1 LATLQHDE
9 VSRFMNDQ
17 QATIAVPADANVTNQ
32 GAEVTLQQR
41 RMALGV
47 ISGCHV
53 LNHLQYSIT
62 AVMFPVMM
70 NELGFGLLQL
80 GALSAISNFVGQG
93 LQVIYGLITGFF
105 KRTAILG
112 AGNVIVG
119 ISAIG
124 QFFVGNYAQL
134 LTARVA
140 IDIGSSPQHPL
151 GASILS
157 RFYPKARGWALTFH
171 HSAGSFGSFIG
182 PGLASI
188 ALLYMDWRTAFVV
201 FGLASLVMG
210 LALFVVRE
218 HASAADE
225 VNRDR
230 KGNFKANIEAYRT
243 CLKNRNILLT
253 SLVLMVGAA
262 GRGTGINL
270 TYLVPFFM
278 DRFGVSAPVGGV
290 FLTVLQA
297 AGLMGPLAIAW
308 FSDRF
313 GRRALVTQ
321 LTLLLSALMTVWLAY
336 QTSLGPLF
344 YLNLILY
351 GSVVEARGSLTQTM
365 ISDFA
370 RDELTDAAFS
380 IYYFVGCISGPI
392 WTLVVG
398 YVMQHYGFT
407 PAFFVAASTY
417 LAGMLL
423 LSFVRD
429 EPKREGPE
437 NS

>member
-1 LATLQHDE
+1 MSDQTTSVAAAAAASSEAPTLEASLRERRLAL
-9 VSRFMNDQ
+9 S
-17 QATIAVPADANVTNQ
+17 
-32 GAEVTLQQR
+32 L
-41 RMALGV
+41 
-47 ISGCHV
+47 ISICHT

-62 AVMFPVMM
+62 SVIFPVMM
-70 NELGFGLLQL
+70 KELGFGLLQL

-105 KRTAILG
+105 RRSAILG
-112 AGNVIVG
+112 TGNVIVG
-119 ISAIG
+119 VSAIS
-124 QFFVGNYAQL
+124 QYFVGNYSQL
-134 LTARVA
+134 LVARVA
-140 IDIGSSPQHPL
+140 IDAGSSPQHPL
-151 GASILS
+151 GSSILS

-188 ALLYMDWRTAFVV
+188 ALLYMGWQMAFVV
-201 FGLASLVMG
+201 FGIPSLVMG
-210 LALFVVRE
+210 LALFLVRDQ
-218 HASAADE
+218 SSPADQSKQ
-225 VNRDR
+225 RQ
-230 KGNFKANIEAYRT
+230 GNFKANIDAYRA
-243 CLKNRNILLT
+243 CLKSRNIVLT

-278 DRFGVSAPVGGV
+278 ERFAVSAPVGGL
-290 FLTVLQA
+290 FLTVLQG
-297 AGLMGPLAIAW
+297 AGLVGPLAIAW

-313 GRRALVTQ
+313 ARRATVTQ
-321 LTLLLSALMTVWLAY
+321 MTLLLSAILTAWLAY

-380 IYYFVGCISGPI
+380 IYYFVGCISGPV
-392 WTLVVG
+392 WTLIVG
-398 YVMQHYGFT
+398 YVMQNHGFT
-407 PAFFVAASTY
+407 PAFLLAASTY

-423 LSFVRD
+423 LSFVSE
-429 EPKREGPE
+429 EPKLPQTT
-437 NS
+437 

>member
-1 LATLQHDE
+1 MSDQTTSVATATATASEAPTLEASLRERRLAL
-9 VSRFMNDQ
+9 S
-17 QATIAVPADANVTNQ
+17 
-32 GAEVTLQQR
+32 L
-41 RMALGV
+41 
-47 ISGCHV
+47 ISICHT

-62 AVMFPVMM
+62 SVIFPVMM
-70 NELGFGLLQL
+70 KELGFGLLQL

-105 KRTAILG
+105 RRSAILG
-112 AGNVIVG
+112 TGNVIVG
-119 ISAIG
+119 VSAIS
-124 QFFVGNYAQL
+124 QYFVGNYSQL
-134 LTARVA
+134 LVARVA
-140 IDIGSSPQHPL
+140 IDAGSSPPL
-151 GASILS
+151 GSSILS

-188 ALLYMDWRTAFVV
+188 ALLYMGWQMAFVV
-201 FGLASLVMG
+201 FGIPSLVMG
-210 LALFVVRE
+210 LALFLVRDQ
-218 HASAADE
+218 SSPADQSKQ
-225 VNRDR
+225 RQ
-230 KGNFKANIEAYRT
+230 GNFKANIDAYRA
-243 CLKNRNILLT
+243 CLKSRNIVLT

-278 DRFGVSAPVGGV
+278 ERFAVSAPVGGL
-290 FLTVLQA
+290 FLTVLQG
-297 AGLMGPLAIAW
+297 AGLVGPLAIAW

-313 GRRALVTQ
+313 ARRATVTQ
-321 LTLLLSALMTVWLAY
+321 MTLLLSAILTAWLAY

-380 IYYFVGCISGPI
+380 IYYFVGCISGPV
-392 WTLVVG
+392 WTLIVG
-398 YVMQHYGFT
+398 YVMQNHGFT
-407 PAFFVAASTY
+407 PAFLLAASTY

-423 LSFVRD
+423 LSFVSE
-429 EPKREGPE
+429 EPKLPQTT
-437 NS
+437 

>member
-1 LATLQHDE
+1 
-9 VSRFMNDQ
+9 
-17 QATIAVPADANVTNQ
+17 
-32 GAEVTLQQR
+32 
-41 RMALGV
+41 
-47 ISGCHV
+47 
-53 LNHLQYSIT
+53 
-62 AVMFPVMM
+62 MFPVMM
-70 NELGFGLLQL
+70 KDLGFGLLQL

-93 LQVIYGLITGFF
+93 LQVIYGLFTGFF
-105 KRTAILG
+105 KRTVILG

-119 ISAIG
+119 ISAVS
-124 QFFVGNYAQL
+124 QFFVGSYPQL
-134 LTARVA
+134 LVARVA
-140 IDIGSSPQHPL
+140 IDAGSSPQHPL

-157 RFYPKARGWALTFH
+157 QFYPKARGWALTFH

-210 LALFVVRE
+210 LALFMVRE
-218 HASAADE
+218 HASSADDVKE
-225 VNRDR
+225 R
-230 KGNFKANIEAYRT
+230 KGDFKANIEAYRI
-243 CLKNRNILLT
+243 CLKNRNIVFT

-278 DRFGVSAPVGGV
+278 ERFDVTAPVGGV

-297 AGLMGPLAIAW
+297 AGLAGPIAIAW
-308 FSDRF
+308 FSDRL

-321 LTLLLSALMTVWLAY
+321 YTLLLSAIMTVWLAY

-351 GSVVEARGSLTQTM
+351 GTVVEARSSLTQTM

-370 RDELTDAAFS
+370 RDDLTDAAFS

-392 WTLVVG
+392 WTLIVG
-398 YVMQHYGFT
+398 YVMQNYGFT
-407 PAFFVAASTY
+407 PAFNVAASTY

-423 LSFVRD
+423 LLFVKE
-429 EPKREGPE
+429 EPKRTATR
-437 NS
+437 

>member
-1 LATLQHDE
+1 MSDQITSVAAAATSSEAPTLEASLRERRLAL
-9 VSRFMNDQ
+9 S
-17 QATIAVPADANVTNQ
+17 
-32 GAEVTLQQR
+32 L
-41 RMALGV
+41 
-47 ISGCHV
+47 ISICHT

-62 AVMFPVMM
+62 SVIFPVMM
-70 NELGFGLLQL
+70 KELGFGLLQL

-105 KRTAILG
+105 SRSAILG
-112 AGNVIVG
+112 TGNVIVG
-119 ISAIG
+119 VSAIA
-124 QFFVGNYAQL
+124 QYFVGNYSQL
-134 LTARVA
+134 LFARVA
-140 IDIGSSPQHPL
+140 IDAGSSPQHPL
-151 GASILS
+151 GSSILS

-188 ALLYMDWRTAFVV
+188 ALLYMGWQMAFVV
-201 FGLASLVMG
+201 FGIPSLVMG
-210 LALFVVRE
+210 LALFLVRDQ
-218 HASAADE
+218 SSTADQSKQ
-225 VNRDR
+225 RQ
-230 KGNFKANIEAYRT
+230 GNFKANIDAYRA
-243 CLKNRNILLT
+243 CLKNRNIVLT

-278 DRFGVSAPVGGV
+278 ERFAVSASVGGL
-290 FLTVLQA
+290 FLTVLQG
-297 AGLMGPLAIAW
+297 AGLVGPLAIAW

-313 GRRALVTQ
+313 ARRATVTQ
-321 LTLLLSALMTVWLAY
+321 ITLLLSAILTVWLAY
-336 QTSLGPLF
+336 QTSIGVLF

-370 RDELTDAAFS
+370 SAELTDAAFS

-392 WTLVVG
+392 WTLIVG
-398 YVMQHYGFT
+398 YVMQNYGFT
-407 PAFFVAASTY
+407 PAFLLAASTY

-423 LSFVRD
+423 LSFVR
-429 EPKREGPE
+429 EQPTR
-437 NS
+437 SQVA

>member
-1 LATLQHDE
+1 
-9 VSRFMNDQ
+9 MNDQ
-17 QATIAVPADANVTNQ
+17 QTTVASPIDTSADTPTLEAN
-32 GAEVTLQQR
+32 LQQR
-41 RMALGV
+41 RMALSL

-62 AVMFPVMM
+62 SVMFPVMM
-70 NELGFGLLQL
+70 KELGFGLLQL

-93 LQVIYGLITGFF
+93 LQVIYGLFTGFF
-105 KRTAILG
+105 KRTVILG

-119 ISAIG
+119 ISAVS
-124 QFFVGNYAQL
+124 QFFVGSYPQL
-134 LTARVA
+134 LVARIA
-140 IDIGSSPQHPL
+140 IDAGSSPQHPL

-210 LALFVVRE
+210 LALFMVRE
-218 HASAADE
+218 HASSADDVKE
-225 VNRDR
+225 R
-230 KGNFKANIEAYRT
+230 KGDFKANIKAYRT
-243 CLKNRNILLT
+243 CLKDRNIVFT

-278 DRFGVSAPVGGV
+278 ERFGVTAPVGGV

-297 AGLMGPLAIAW
+297 AGLVGPIAIAW
-308 FSDRF
+308 FSDRL

-321 LTLLLSALMTVWLAY
+321 ITLLLSAIMTVWLAY

-351 GSVVEARGSLTQTM
+351 GTVVEARGSLTQTM

-370 RDELTDAAFS
+370 RDDLTDAAFS

-392 WTLVVG
+392 WTLIIG
-398 YVMQHYGFT
+398 YVMQNYGFT

-423 LSFVRD
+423 LLFVKE
-429 EPKREGPE
+429 EPKPKRAAAR
-437 NS
+437 